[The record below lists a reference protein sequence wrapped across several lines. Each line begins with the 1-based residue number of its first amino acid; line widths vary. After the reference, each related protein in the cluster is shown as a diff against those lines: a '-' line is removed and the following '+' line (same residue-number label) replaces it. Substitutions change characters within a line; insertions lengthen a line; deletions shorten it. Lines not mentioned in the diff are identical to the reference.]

1 MIKTESI
8 LQDLL
13 IAFRTIKKTNQ
24 YEAGKYY
31 ESNIGDSFFD
41 WSERPVPDENKT
53 EAILQDVSAD
63 FDNVEQVSSYHQ
75 RTDLFNVLLYSAN
88 GDDSVTELRKYER
101 DTFRCLGKHNPGFL
115 TKYQDTAIKPV
126 SIKKAM
132 KKADKTIAAAMIE
145 FSITYTTEP
154 FLIGETEY

>member
-24 YEAGKYY
+24 SEAGKYY
-31 ESNIGDSFFD
+31 ESNIGDVFFD
-41 WSERPVPDENKT
+41 WSERPVPDEITT
-53 EAILQDVSAD
+53 EAILQDISTD
-63 FDNVEQVSSYHQ
+63 FDNTEQVASYHQ

-88 GDDSVTELRKYER
+88 GDDSLKELRKYER
-101 DTFRCLGKHNPGFL
+101 DVFRCLGKHNPEFL
-115 TKYQDTAIKPV
+115 NKYQDTAIKP
-126 SIKKAM
+126 ITIEKGM
-132 KKADKTIAAAMIE
+132 KKADKTIAGSLIK